1 MRTLEAHYPTCSCAT
16 ASPLAAWARVDTPS
30 RISPRPAGPAPT
42 VRTGPADVL
51 ITGGIR
57 TLNPAQPRAE
67 AIAVRDGRIIA
78 VGSRSELE
86 GAIGPSTTL
95 VDAGDGTIYPGLI
108 EPHMHYWGSALTLDW
123 IDCSTR
129 DGASIDDIVAK
140 LKSAE
145 PVFEDWVLGQ
155 LFDPSLLPGEP
166 DLTRAILDAAVPDRP
181 VLVMNAS
188 MHFLYAN
195 TMALTRA
202 GIHDDTP
209 DPVGGFYGRQDGHLT
224 GVVGEIAAME
234 SILAAL
240 PRPTTEYL
248 VNNLVRINHTALAA
262 GYTRTQDAT
271 TGGVLGAVEVALFH
285 QADFAGRV
293 GYAILDPVADEILNN
308 GLTPFAGDDLCRATA
323 WKFVADGSNQ
333 GRTGYQ
339 RENYLGRDSRGKP
352 NYDTATLTERLRR
365 AHSLG
370 WPIMVHANGDGEIDQ
385 ALTAYR
391 AALAGDSGLRLRHR
405 IEHCSFTHPE
415 QLDQMAELGISP
427 SFLMNHVY
435 FWGDAFVENIMG
447 PAKSALLDPFASAR
461 ARGLRVSMHSD
472 YTVTDFLPF
481 REIQTA
487 VTRRTRGSGQV
498 INAAERVSASEALR
512 AKTIDA
518 AWQTHSDEVAGT
530 IEVGKFADL
539 VQLDVDPLAVDPE
552 AIAETSVLQTF
563 VGGKAVYS
571 R

>member
-1 MRTLEAHYPTCSCAT
+1 MRMLEAHHPTCSCGT
-16 ASPLAAWARVDTPS
+16 ASPLAAWARIEAPQPKAPEPT
-30 RISPRPAGPAPT
+30 RRSPA
-42 VRTGPADVL
+42 VSTGPAEIL
-51 ITGGIR
+51 ITGRIH
-57 TLNPAQPRAE
+57 TLNPAQPLAE
-67 AIAVRDGRIIA
+67 AIGVRDGRIIA
-78 VGSRSELE
+78 VGSRAELE
-86 GAIGPSTTL
+86 GVIAASTTL

-129 DGASIDDIVAK
+129 DGATIDDIVAK
-140 LKSAE
+140 LKAAE

-155 LFDPSLLPGEP
+155 LFDPSLLPDEP

-181 VLVMNAS
+181 VVVMNAS

-195 TMALTRA
+195 TLALTRA
-202 GIHDDTP
+202 GIDDNTP
-209 DPVGGFYGRQDGHLT
+209 DPVGGFYGRHDGHLT
-224 GVVGEIAAME
+224 GVVGELAAME
-234 SILAAL
+234 SLLAVL
-240 PRPTTEYL
+240 PQPTPEYL
-248 VNNLVRINHTALAA
+248 VNNLVRINRTALAA

-271 TGGVLGAVEVALFH
+271 TGGVLGAAEVGLFH
-285 QADFAGRV
+285 QADFTGRV
-293 GYAILDPVADEILNN
+293 GYAILDPVADEILSN

-339 RENYLGRDSRGKP
+339 RENYLGREFRGSP
-352 NYDTATLTERLRR
+352 NYDIATLTERMRR

-385 ALTAYR
+385 ALAAYR
-391 AALAGDSGLRLRHR
+391 AVLDGSSGLRLRHR
-405 IEHCSFTHPE
+405 LEHCSFTHPD

-447 PAKSALLDPFASAR
+447 AQKTALLDPFASAR

-498 INAAERVSASEALR
+498 INASERVSASEALR

-518 AWQTHSDEVAGT
+518 AWQTHSDDVAGT

-539 VQLDVDPLAVDPE
+539 VHLDVDPLAVASD
-552 AIAETSVLQTF
+552 AIAQTSVLRTF
-563 VGGKAVYS
+563 VGGKAVYT

>member
-1 MRTLEAHYPTCSCAT
+1 MRMLEAHHPTCSCGA
-16 ASPLAAWARVDTPS
+16 ASPLAAWAR
-30 RISPRPAGPAPT
+30 IEAPQPKAPEPIRRSSA
-42 VRTGPADVL
+42 VPTGPAEIL
-51 ITGGIR
+51 ITGRIH
-57 TLNPAQPRAE
+57 TLNPAQPLAE
-67 AIAVRDGRIIA
+67 AIGVRDGRIIA
-78 VGSRSELE
+78 VGSRAELE
-86 GAIGPSTTL
+86 GVISASTTL

-123 IDCSTR
+123 VDCSTR
-129 DGASIDDIVAK
+129 DGAGIDDIVAK
-140 LKSAE
+140 LTAAE
-145 PVFEDWVLGQ
+145 PVIEDWVLGQ

-188 MHFLYAN
+188 MHFLYVN
-195 TMALTRA
+195 TVALTRA
-202 GIHDDTP
+202 GIDDDTP
-209 DPVGGFYGRQDGHLT
+209 DPVGGFYGRHDGHLT
-224 GVVGEIAAME
+224 GVVGELAAME
-234 SILAAL
+234 SLLAAL
-240 PRPTTEYL
+240 PQPTTEYL
-248 VNNLVRINHTALAA
+248 VNNLVRINRNALAA

-271 TGGVLGAVEVALFH
+271 TGGVLGAAEVGLFH
-285 QADFAGRV
+285 QADFTGRV
-293 GYAILDPVADEILNN
+293 GYAILDTVADEILSN

-339 RENYLGRDSRGKP
+339 RENYLGRDFRGSP
-352 NYDTATLTERLRR
+352 NYDTASLTERMRR

-385 ALTAYR
+385 ALAAYR
-391 AALAGDSGLRLRHR
+391 AVLDGSSGLQLRHR

-415 QLDQMAELGISP
+415 QLDQMAELGVSP
-427 SFLMNHVY
+427 SFLMNHIY

-447 PAKSALLDPFASAR
+447 PDKTALLDPFASAR

-518 AWQTHSDEVAGT
+518 AWQTHSDDVAGT

-539 VQLDVDPLAVDPE
+539 VHLDVDPLAVASD
-552 AIAETSVLQTF
+552 AIAQTSVLQTF
-563 VGGKAVYS
+563 VAGKEVYT

>member
-1 MRTLEAHYPTCSCAT
+1 MLEAHHPTCSCGA
-16 ASPLAAWARVDTPS
+16 ASPLAAWAR
-30 RISPRPAGPAPT
+30 IEAPQPKAPEPIRRSSA
-42 VRTGPADVL
+42 VPTGPAEIL
-51 ITGGIR
+51 ITGRIH
-57 TLNPAQPRAE
+57 TLNPAQPLAE
-67 AIAVRDGRIIA
+67 AIGVRDGRIIA
-78 VGSRSELE
+78 VGSRAELE
-86 GAIGPSTTL
+86 GVISASTTL

-123 IDCSTR
+123 VDCSTR
-129 DGASIDDIVAK
+129 DGAGIDDIVAK
-140 LKSAE
+140 LTAAE
-145 PVFEDWVLGQ
+145 PVIEDWVLGQ

-166 DLTRAILDAAVPDRP
+166 DLTRAILDAAVPDRS

-188 MHFLYAN
+188 MHFLYVN
-195 TMALTRA
+195 TVALTRA
-202 GIHDDTP
+202 GIDDDTP
-209 DPVGGFYGRQDGHLT
+209 DPVGGFYGRHDGHLT
-224 GVVGEIAAME
+224 GVVGELAAME
-234 SILAAL
+234 SLLAAL
-240 PRPTTEYL
+240 PQPTTEYL
-248 VNNLVRINHTALAA
+248 VNNLVRINRNALAA

-271 TGGVLGAVEVALFH
+271 TGGVLGAAEVGLFH
-285 QADFAGRV
+285 QADFTGRV
-293 GYAILDPVADEILNN
+293 GYAILDTVADEILSN

-339 RENYLGRDSRGKP
+339 RENYLGRDFRGSP
-352 NYDTATLTERLRR
+352 NYDTASLTERMRR

-385 ALTAYR
+385 ALAAYR
-391 AALAGDSGLRLRHR
+391 AVLDGSSGLQLRHR

-415 QLDQMAELGISP
+415 QLDQMAELGVSP
-427 SFLMNHVY
+427 SFLMNHIY

-447 PAKSALLDPFASAR
+447 PDKTALLDPFASAR

-518 AWQTHSDEVAGT
+518 AWQTHSDDVAGT

-539 VQLDVDPLAVDPE
+539 VHLDVDPLAVASD
-552 AIAETSVLQTF
+552 AIAQTSVLQTF
-563 VGGKAVYS
+563 VAGKEVYT